1 MSTTHINGFEMYYRE
16 RGGGSPLV
24 LAHGLM
30 GSIDMMDALGEN
42 PESLS
47 RQFRLINYD
56 ARGHG
61 RSGYTADPAHYSWY
75 ALADDLLALLRHL
88 GIERAH
94 LGGGSMGAG
103 TSLVFALQHPEMVDR
118 LVLIAPPPL
127 GEDMGPVRQMFLAF
141 AAIIETQGL
150 EKAVEVAL
158 ALPQFQAL
166 REENPQEF
174 AWTRSW
180 LLSQNPESIV
190 PAIRGLLGGPPL
202 PAERFGEIKARAL
215 IVAHPDDDIHPL
227 ASARLLQRSL
237 PDCYLVVAP
246 TMTYYRENPEE
257 LASIIEGF
265 LLGGTEQEAGGAEV
279 P

>member
-1 MSTTHINGFEMYYRE
+1 MSTAHINGFDMYYRE
-16 RGGGSPLV
+16 RGQGLPLV

-47 RQFRLINYD
+47 RRFRLINYD

-61 RSGYTADPAHYSWY
+61 RSGYTADPAHYSWF
-75 ALADDLLALLRHL
+75 ALAEDMLALLRHL
-88 GIERAH
+88 GVERAH
-94 LGGGSMGAG
+94 VGGGSMGAG
-103 TSLVFALQHPEMVDR
+103 TSLVIALDHPEIVDR

-127 GEDMGPVRQMFLAF
+127 GEDMGPVQQMFLAF

-150 EKAVEVAL
+150 EKAVEVAM
-158 ALPQFQAL
+158 ALPQFQTL
-166 REENPQEF
+166 REVNPKEF
-174 AWTRSW
+174 EWIRSW
-180 LLSQNPESIV
+180 LLSQKPQSIV

-202 PAERFGEIKARAL
+202 PAERFSEIKARTL
-215 IVAHPDDDIHPL
+215 IVAHPDDEIHPL
-227 ASARLLQRSL
+227 ASARQLQRSI

-246 TMTYYRENPEE
+246 TMTYYRENPDE
-257 LASIIEGF
+257 LASIIEDF
-265 LLGGTEQEAGGAEV
+265 LLASGPFPTPAH

>member
-1 MSTTHINGFEMYYRE
+1 MSSTRINGFDMHYRV
-16 RGGGSPLV
+16 RGQGVPLV

-47 RQFRLINYD
+47 RRLRVINYD

-61 RSGYTADPAHYSWY
+61 RSGHTMDLAHYSWA
-75 ALADDLLALLRHL
+75 ALAGDLLALLRHL
-88 GIERAH
+88 GVERAH

-103 TSLVFALQHPEMVDR
+103 TSLVFALEHPEMVDR

-127 GEDMGPVRQMFLAF
+127 GEDMGPVQQMFLAF
-141 AAIIETQGL
+141 AGLIETQGL
-150 EKAVEVAL
+150 EKAVEIAMG
-158 ALPQFQAL
+158 LPRLQEL
-166 REENPQEF
+166 REGNPQEF
-174 AWTRSW
+174 EWTRTW
-180 LLSQNPESIV
+180 LLSQNPQAIV

-202 PAERFGEIKARAL
+202 PAERLGEIGAPAL

-227 ASARLLQRSL
+227 TSAQALHEAIEGSK
-237 PDCYLVVAP
+237 LVVAP

-257 LASIIEGF
+257 LARIIEGF
-265 LLGGTEQEAGGAEV
+265 LLDGGSFAE
-279 P
+279 PARP